1 MEIDFEFVRGDT
13 FSFTFE
19 LEDFTEELDSCYFS
33 CKENIAE
40 TTPYAF
46 QKKLG
51 DGIEKVAE
59 NQYRV
64 KLTREDTINMVVGLS
79 YFHDVEIGKNG
90 DYLTIISGQL
100 KLKQDITRHIE
111 QGE

>member
-1 MEIDFEFVRGDT
+1 MDINFEFYRGDT

-19 LEDFTEELDSCYFS
+19 LEDFNENLDSCYFS
-33 CKENIAE
+33 CKENVEE

-51 DGIEKVAE
+51 DGIEKISD

-64 KLTREDTINMVVGLS
+64 RLERADTINLIVGLS
-79 YFHDVEIGKNG
+79 YFFDVEIGSNG
-90 DYLTIISGQL
+90 DILTIISGRL

-111 QGE
+111 GSE